1 MVSRWLKMLFVL
13 ALGCCVWTGIAP
25 DFYHW
30 YISSDSTQW
39 LRHLYAFLDGRSFV
53 TVPICLAILYA
64 FFLEIKR
71 ILADEDIRPNYI
83 GGIAF
88 LAILLNFK
96 CDAIYPRIIGEIRFN
111 DFFNVLFVL
120 YFAVNAYRIA
130 NTLYDKYED
139 KLRPS
144 KLTTKNVGFT
154 VETPNENNVSQ
165 QVKNYG
171 KVLTDQL
178 LATIK
183 LNNQSFAVGITGEW
197 GSGKT
202 TFLNLLR
209 DNLSDKVEIVEF
221 NPWMCQNPE
230 QVTRDF
236 FSSLQNQLS
245 RHHSSLG
252 KPISHYA
259 KHLDKIRVSFIGG
272 LWLEGA
278 NFFKTPS
285 LFSLKSDLS
294 SKFATLNKP
303 VFIFIDDLDR
313 LESKEVFEVL
323 RLIRNT
329 GDIQNTVYITAFDKE
344 YVTNVI
350 KERGI
355 NDSSA
360 YLEKIFPIEL
370 HLPKPETYQIWEV
383 FKEEIKAQDNTGYKF
398 TKTLKRELSSLDIDL
413 ILKILTNYRA
423 AKRFSH
429 LLMLNVNF
437 LTCYYSNEFN
447 DSDLF
452 WMELL
457 QFYDKHTYDTLA
469 HDATTLLYYDSSSK
483 RYFLREGIYGSVVSK
498 DSSKNYSGEKTW
510 QTLSPKILNKLF
522 GEYIKVIY
530 KSISHAENYTK
541 YFALGLSA
549 QKLSVNEFKLL
560 IDGKHDYKEVVDDW
574 LKQEKYINSIEH
586 IMLHVKLN
594 VLSDD
599 ALSNFLKGALYYG
612 LNKQSWRNGD
622 LGFLNTLLT
631 ESKYQNSQKAHDIV
645 MNWMEEYIKVPT
657 NLLPLSGVLK
667 SLYATKEYDTE
678 NNSRP
683 IFREKVIS
691 NEEIESLLKRI
702 IRKFLDIH
710 NAKVKPTDIL
720 KKETLLFKLFDNCC
734 LETIH
739 SYIDDDWSYRQTGF
753 DIVIN
758 FFANRDNKLPVEDYD
773 SLISELFKEEVPDPS
788 SFDNDDDYYRW
799 QEDEENRYYYKMSSH
814 FGNEYWKRLDEFKA
828 KCFQQAANVT
838 QDVKTVD
845 PISDDKNSGDS
856 TSSRIYV

>member
-1 MVSRWLKMLFVL
+1 MVSQWLKTLISL
-13 ALGCCVWTGIAP
+13 GLGCCIWAGIAP
-25 DFYHW
+25 DFYYW
-30 YISSDSTQW
+30 YLNSDTTQW
-39 LRHLYAFLDGRSFV
+39 LRHLYTFLDGRSLV
-53 TVPICLAILYA
+53 TVPICLTILYA
-64 FFLEIKR
+64 FFLEVKR
-71 ILADEDIRPNYI
+71 ILADEDIRLNYI
-83 GGIAF
+83 GVIAF
-88 LAILLNFK
+88 FAILLNFK

-144 KLTTKNVGFT
+144 KPTAKNIGFT
-154 VETPNENNVSQ
+154 VETPNENKVSQ

-209 DNLSDKVEIVEF
+209 DNLRDKVEIVEF

-285 LFSLKSDLS
+285 LFRLKSDLS

-350 KERGI
+350 KERGV

-383 FKEEIKAQDNTGYKF
+383 FKEEIKAQDNTGYRF
-398 TKTLKRELSSLDIDL
+398 AETLAGKLNNSDTDL

-423 AKRFSH
+423 AKRFGR
-429 LLMLNVNF
+429 LLMLNVNY
-437 LTCYYSNEFN
+437 LTRHYLKDFKYL
-447 DSDLF
+447 DLF
-452 WMELL
+452 WLELL
-457 QFYDKHTYDTLA
+457 QFYDKHSYESLA
-469 HDATTLLYYDSSSK
+469 KDSSKLLYYNSSTK
-483 RYFLREGIYGSVVSK
+483 RYILRNGILGSVSSK
-498 DSSKNYSGEKTW
+498 DSSKNYEGEKTW
-510 QTLSPKILNKLF
+510 QPLSPSILNILF
-522 GEYIKVIY
+522 GEYIKVNTA
-530 KSISHAENYTK
+530 SISYAENYTK
-541 YFALGLSA
+541 YFSLGLSA
-549 QKLSVNEFKLL
+549 QKLSVNEFNHLL
-560 IDGKHDYKEVVDDW
+560 DGQHNYKEVVDDW
-574 LKQEKYINSIEH
+574 IKQEKYISSIEH
-586 IMLHVKLN
+586 NILQVKLN
-594 VLSDD
+594 ALSDD
-599 ALSNFLKGALYYG
+599 ALSNFLKGTLYYG
-612 LNKQSWRNGD
+612 LKKQSWQIGNLR
-622 LGFLNTLLT
+622 FLSTLL
-631 ESKYQNSQKAHDIV
+631 EKSNFQNYRKAHDV
-645 MNWMEEYIKVPT
+645 VKEWMEGQLNIQS
-657 NLLPLSGVLK
+657 NLLPISAILK

-678 NNSRP
+678 NNNRI
-683 IFREKVIS
+683 IFREKVIT
-691 NEEIESLLKRI
+691 NDEIESLLQRI
-702 IRKFLDIH
+702 ISTFLETN
-710 NAKVKPTDIL
+710 NAKVTPTDIL
-720 KKETLLFKLFDNCC
+720 NKETTLFKLFDNCC
-734 LETIH
+734 VVTDLSLFE
-739 SYIDDDWSYRQTGF
+739 F
-753 DIVIN
+753 DYQYLQVSFDSVIE
-758 FFANRDNKLPVEDYD
+758 FFAIRENKPTVEEYD
-773 SLISELFKEEVPDPS
+773 SLISALYKKPNSSPS
-788 SFDNDDDYYRW
+788 NFENDDDQW
-799 QEDEENRYYYKMSSH
+799 QDLEVELYEGKMSEH
-814 FGNEYWKRLDEFKA
+814 FGSDYWKKLDEFKA
-828 KCFQQAANVT
+828 KCFRQTTIVT
-838 QDVKTVD
+838 SDVKAVD
-845 PISDDKNSGDS
+845 PIPKDKNSGDN